1 MEQLFSSLYE
11 NDYKNWIRCFEWAQ
25 MGEKLGAGEI
35 LLTSIDNE
43 GMQKGFETDLTE
55 RLSKALH
62 SWYGGLGKKE
72 DAKIVYE
79 KTINA
84 ISFASVLHYN
94 KFSISDIKKYLSSEK
109 SVLIMV
115 KLQLLIM
122 VVVIFIASEVLDN

>member
-1 MEQLFSSLYE
+1 
-11 NDYKNWIRCFEWAQ
+11 

-55 RLSKALH
+55 RLSKKL
-62 SWYGGLGKKE
+62 SIPFIVCGGLGKKE

-79 KTINA
+79 KTKCNA

-94 KFSISDIKKYLSSEK
+94 KFSISDIKKYLSSKK
-109 SVLIMV
+109 SKLLIMSK

-122 VVVIFIASEVLDN
+122 VVVIFIASQEC